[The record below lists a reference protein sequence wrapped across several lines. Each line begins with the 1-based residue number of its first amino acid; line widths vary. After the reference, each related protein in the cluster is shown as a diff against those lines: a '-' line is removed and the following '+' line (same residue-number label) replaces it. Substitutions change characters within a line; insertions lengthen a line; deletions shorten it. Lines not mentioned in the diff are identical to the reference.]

1 MYSYIYIILDLT
13 HWSNIMQEYKAEV
26 LMLAHGEFRWSSPKT
41 VFVLETQ
48 SPKAQIN
55 SPPFQIPAVYQH

>member
-1 MYSYIYIILDLT
+1 
-13 HWSNIMQEYKAEV
+13 MQEYKAEV